1 MPLIVGTRNLVV
13 SSSGS
18 PSHLFLLVFLGDSIY
33 YLHCY
38 KVSSS
43 HLLPLCCFSLL
54 TLSILCSQVVGGHP
68 KGSIRHACAYVA
80 SGCLLSSKVD
90 VINNKMRAPWHVKHI
105 TDQITQLFG
114 IKIFV
119 FVHTFREENTLV
131 DHLTNTGEVTK
142 SHAIYYDFGSLPSK
156 VKAMLMIDQ
165 QGFPHL

>member
-1 MPLIVGTRNLVV
+1 
-13 SSSGS
+13 
-18 PSHLFLLVFLGDSIY
+18 
-33 YLHCY
+33 
-38 KVSSS
+38 
-43 HLLPLCCFSLL
+43 
-54 TLSILCSQVVGGHP
+54 
-68 KGSIRHACAYVA
+68 
-80 SGCLLSSKVD
+80 
-90 VINNKMRAPWHVKHI
+90 MRAPWHVKHI